1 MSILETLVVV
11 AKEGTKKSIEGIKN
25 IAETKVQ
32 EDIKNQ
38 IENIKKTTGN
48 TVTAKIESIKNWTPE
63 QLRQELD
70 NNLSKNNFENT
81 VEINDNK
88 EIKEIIGDIKKE
100 KIKEETG
107 WSDEIIDSINSLKEY
122 DIYKDVG
129 LEEAKIGEK
138 KALIRDDIDWK
149 QTDVMGRT
157 NKERAEQGLAPINK
171 NNKVIELH
179 HVGQHADSPLA
190 ELTTQEHRGKGNDT
204 ILHNKT
210 KESEI
215 DRVFF
220 AKEKNEYWKQRAS

>member
-1 MSILETLVVV
+1 MPILETIAVV

-25 IAETKVQ
+25 IAEIKIQ

-38 IENIKKTTGN
+38 IENVKKTTGN
-48 TVTAKIESIKNWTPE
+48 AVMDKIESIKNWTPE

-88 EIKEIIGDIKKE
+88 ETKELIDDVKKTR
-100 KIKEETG
+100 IKEETG
-107 WSDEIIDSINSLKEY
+107 WSDEIIDSINSMKEY
-122 DIYKDVG
+122 DIYKNVG
-129 LEEAKIGEK
+129 LEENQIGEK

-149 QTDVMGRT
+149 QADAMGRT

-171 NNKVIELH
+171 NNKVVELH

-204 ILHNKT
+204 ILHNKA

-215 DRVFF
+215 DRVVF